1 VIQGKNDVKL
11 DLFITANSPGEIA
24 GRVVPAVR
32 EIRPRI
38 WNCRITLVILPCQYA
53 SGEEMSLGAASGADR
68 CIRIGK
74 IGELLSERAGEE
86 RTKRLILHMG
96 GDLFFSVYLSLRL
109 SSPLWAYSSAP
120 RWRRFVNL
128 FLLPDAD
135 AERRF
140 ASMNVDAGKYERI
153 GQIAIDSVVL
163 NESEEETRE
172 SLRLAPDEPVIA
184 FLTGSRPI
192 EYCYGMSFFVSVAS
206 RITEKFQDH
215 RVFFPLA
222 ATVREDLLRD
232 SLVSLGIS
240 FKGESRVHAIDLGGG
255 RWAEVVR
262 DRSLEV
268 LNCSKLAIAVPGTN
282 NLQAA
287 VLYVPFIM
295 ALPLDRAD
303 EYPLDGLPGL
313 LPLWFP
319 GFKALKRRYIM
330 KLNERTKF
338 VSLPNKMAGRTIVP
352 EVRGLISP
360 DDVADKAVELLE
372 SPEKL
377 QEISRSFWDLTH
389 ERGASIKLAER
400 IARWVKED

>member
-1 VIQGKNDVKL
+1 MIQEKNNVKL

-24 GRVVPAVR
+24 GRVVPVVR

-38 WNCRITLVILPCQYA
+38 WNSRITLVILPCQYA
-53 SGEEMSLGAASGADR
+53 SGAELSLGEDSGADR
-68 CIRIGK
+68 CVRIGK

-96 GDLFFSVYLSLRL
+96 GDLLFSIYLSRRL

-120 RWRRFVNL
+120 RWRRLVNM
-128 FLLPDAD
+128 FLLPDGD
-135 AERRF
+135 AEERF
-140 ASMNVDAGKYERI
+140 VSANIDAGRYERI
-153 GQIAIDSVVL
+153 GEIAIDSVVL
-163 NESEEETRE
+163 RESEEETRE
-172 SLRLAPDEPVIA
+172 SLRLTPDEPVIA

-192 EYCYGMSFFVSVAS
+192 EYRYGMPFFVSAAS
-206 RITEKFQDH
+206 KITERFKDH

-222 ATVREDLLRD
+222 ATVQEDLLRD
-232 SLVSLGIS
+232 VLISAGIR
-240 FKGESRVHAIDLGGG
+240 FKGETRVHAIDIGGS

-262 DRSLEV
+262 DRTLEV
-268 LNCSKLAIAVPGTN
+268 LNCSKLAIVVPGTN

-287 VLYVPFIM
+287 ALYVPFIM

-319 GFKALKRRYIM
+319 GFRALKRRYIM

-338 VSLPNKMAGRTIVP
+338 VSLPNKMAGRAIVP
-352 EVRGLISP
+352 EVRGLIGP
-360 DDVADKAVELLE
+360 DDVAERAIELLE
-372 SPEKL
+372 SPERL

-389 ERGASIKLAER
+389 ERGASIKLAEMV
-400 IARWVKED
+400 ARWAKED